1 MPFAAVYLSVPG
13 EAGFR
18 RVATAGCEAE
28 LLPATVTGEAELA
41 GLPDLLGVTGGYPL
55 GADAVARLRR
65 SGALTREQAERALA
79 FCNNSGPAFLVGAA
93 GVGGALFARLMAAHA
108 EPQRHYHTQ
117 QHLGECLSA
126 FDGACALAEHPAEVE
141 IALWFHDA
149 VYDVKGHDN
158 EQCSADWARDA
169 LRDAGVD
176 TGSAQRVHD
185 LVMAT
190 RHTAVPSAQDERLLV
205 DIDLSILGAER
216 ARFDEYEQQIRREY
230 AYVPGF
236 LFRRKRR
243 EILKGFLDRP
253 AIYSTPHFHD
263 RLEARARDNL
273 RRVTEA

>member
-1 MPFAAVYLSVPG
+1 
-13 EAGFR
+13 
-18 RVATAGCEAE
+18 
-28 LLPATVTGEAELA
+28 
-41 GLPDLLGVTGGYPL
+41 
-55 GADAVARLRR
+55 
-65 SGALTREQAERALA
+65 
-79 FCNNSGPAFLVGAA
+79 
-93 GVGGALFARLMAAHA
+93 MAAYA

-126 FDGACALAEHPAEVE
+126 FDGALALAEHPAEVE

-190 RHTAVPSAQDERLLV
+190 RHTAVPSGQDERLLV